1 MGEARLDT
9 DRSQRRTCP
18 GERIL
23 RTFFLVVNL
32 ECSWQI
38 SGASIIPVRG
48 NRGKRRLNLELGEMP
63 PGFVPPSQELEY
75 ICLGKEYVTR

>member
-1 MGEARLDT
+1 MGEDRFDT

-18 GERIL
+18 GETIL

-48 NRGKRRLNLELGEMP
+48 NRGKRED
-63 PGFVPPSQELEY
+63 
-75 ICLGKEYVTR
+75 